1 MDHTSPADHTSSTDS
16 ASPTD
21 FRSLAREFFQA
32 ACARPA
38 PMSSRFDGVNR
49 GVIATLSYLRA
60 RGDMTPSEIS
70 GCKGIST
77 ARVANILA
85 SLEKKGLVKRIQ
97 DTRDR
102 RKIIVRITEA
112 AALAS
117 ARWLGRGAKESGDG
131 AAVEAMRNSF
141 TTLHI
146 DGVVVIGEG
155 EKDKAPM
162 LYTGE
167 NVGMG
172 DGPSLD
178 VAVDPV
184 EGTNLLAYGRPN
196 AISVMG
202 VAPRGSMFSLDRSFY
217 MQKLVVG
224 SEAKDVVDLD
234 APVDVNLERVAKAL
248 GKKVSDLVVFVL
260 DKPRHAKL
268 IEDIRKAGARITL
281 ATDGDVAGAL
291 MAADPRSEVDVM
303 MGTGGTPEGVIT
315 ACALKGLG
323 GQILGRLDPQSYPEK
338 EAIQNAGWDLREML
352 STSDL
357 VKSDDCFFAA
367 TGISGGDFL
376 HGVRYCGRHAITH
389 SMVLRGKTG
398 TIRYVESF
406 HDINRLRQ
414 LSAVAY

>member
-1 MDHTSPADHTSSTDS
+1 MAEAPEKNLAMD
-16 ASPTD
+16 
-21 FRSLAREFFQA
+21 
-32 ACARPA
+32 
-38 PMSSRFDGVNR
+38 
-49 GVIATLSYLRA
+49 
-60 RGDMTPSEIS
+60 
-70 GCKGIST
+70 
-77 ARVANILA
+77 
-85 SLEKKGLVKRIQ
+85 
-97 DTRDR
+97 
-102 RKIIVRITEA
+102 IVRITEA

-323 GQILGRLDPQSYPEK
+323 GQILGRLDPQS
-338 EAIQNAGWDLREML
+338 
-352 STSDL
+352 
-357 VKSDDCFFAA
+357 
-367 TGISGGDFL
+367 
-376 HGVRYCGRHAITH
+376 
-389 SMVLRGKTG
+389 
-398 TIRYVESF
+398 
-406 HDINRLRQ
+406 
-414 LSAVAY
+414 